1 MLKLDLLLSIGILII
16 MIIGLIGTVMPAVPG
31 NGLIFIAALVYAVV
45 TKFEVISIGTVII
58 FLGLTIASFFIDYGA
73 SIITTKKVG
82 ASKQAIFLGTAM
94 GIAGFFVFGI
104 LGFIVGQF
112 LGAFIGELL
121 YRQGVKKSLLV
132 GISTFFGYIIGI
144 VISST
149 IGLIM
154 IATYVVKVF
163 F

>member
-1 MLKLDLLLSIGILII
+1 

-31 NGLIFIAALVYAVV
+31 NGLIFIAALIYAVI
-45 TKFEVISIGTVII
+45 TKFEVISIGII
-58 FLGLTIASFFIDYGA
+58 LVFGGLTIASFFIDYA
-73 SIITTKKVG
+73 SSIITTKKVG
-82 ASKQAIFLGTAM
+82 ASKQAIFLGTAT
-94 GIAGFFVFGI
+94 GIVGFFVFGI
-104 LGFIVGQF
+104 LGFIIGQF

-121 YRQGVKKSLLV
+121 YKQGVKKSLIV
-132 GISTFFGYIIGI
+132 GLSTFFGYVVGT

-154 IATYVVKVF
+154 ITTYIIKVF